1 MLTEEFYERLTEDA
15 LLLLS
20 MVQHKKPDATLQ
32 SETRHVLESYV
43 WDRKLWDTEKK
54 LKPILPE
61 ELSRWRPGRSLF
73 LNDPRNEPGA
83 QDAILAMFEVTHAKT
98 GNALRNRIGELG
110 VLLERFLDDR
120 GVEIQPD
127 GPVDNGFRWCGK
139 QYLGLSGI
147 PWKLLNYLW
156 QNRGSRLSFE
166 DLAAPVWGDSA
177 LGSADIKERFRSPQS
192 QVNAFF
198 RDHALP
204 FKVSSRDSPHLK
216 QLTE

>member
-1 MLTEEFYERLTEDA
+1 MMLTEEFYERLTEDA

-120 GVEIQPD
+120 GV
-127 GPVDNGFRWCGK
+127 
-139 QYLGLSGI
+139 
-147 PWKLLNYLW
+147 
-156 QNRGSRLSFE
+156 
-166 DLAAPVWGDSA
+166 
-177 LGSADIKERFRSPQS
+177 
-192 QVNAFF
+192 
-198 RDHALP
+198 
-204 FKVSSRDSPHLK
+204 
-216 QLTE
+216 